1 VATLTFE
8 QARQCVLKELRAARP
23 EPKIE
28 LVGLSEAAGRVLAE
42 PITSD
47 RDYPALSRS
56 VRDGF
61 AVRAADLPGDLFIIG
76 EVRAGEAFA
85 GEVQP
90 GEALEI
96 MTGAPLPRGAD
107 SVVMVEH
114 CTVAGDRVNVPR
126 TLALGENVSP
136 KASQAAENQVLLE
149 AGQRL
154 GFAEIGLLAMVGST
168 KVPVYSRPQ
177 VAILATGDEI
187 VEVNQT
193 PLDYQVRNSNV
204 ESLAVQVKRA
214 GGCPTVLPIARDL
227 YQATR
232 ELTEHGLRFDM
243 LLLSGGVSAG
253 KYDIVERVLADLGA
267 EFYFDRVLIMPGQP
281 LVFGRAREKFFF
293 GLPGNPAST
302 MVTFEIFARSAVE
315 LLGGQKEAHLP
326 LVWSKLSQDFR
337 QKTGLTRFLPAVLS
351 ADGAQVTAMSWQ
363 GSGDVPSLARANAF
377 LVTEP
382 DRENW
387 TAGDWI
393 RVLLK

>member
-1 VATLTFE
+1 MVS
-8 QARQCVLKELRAARP
+8 
-23 EPKIE
+23 
-28 LVGLSEAAGRVLAE
+28 LSDAAGRVLAG
-42 PITSD
+42 PVASD
-47 RDYPALSRS
+47 RDYPTLTRS

-61 AVRAADLPGDLFIIG
+61 AVRAQDLPGDLFVIG
-76 EVRAGEAFA
+76 EVRAGESFA

-114 CTVAGDRVNVPR
+114 STVAGDRVTIPR
-126 TLALGENVSP
+126 TVARGENVSP
-136 KASQAAENQVLLE
+136 QASQARSNDVLLE

-154 GFAEIGLLAMVGST
+154 GFAEIALLATVGAMRVS
-168 KVPVYSRPQ
+168 VYARPQ

-187 VEVNQT
+187 VEISET
-193 PLDYQVRNSNV
+193 PLDYQIRNSNV

-214 GGCPTVLPIARDL
+214 GGCPKILPIARDL
-227 YQATR
+227 YQMTR

-281 LVFGRAREKFFF
+281 LVFGKARDKFFF

-315 LLGGQKEAHLP
+315 LLGGQKETCLP
-326 LVWSKLSQDFR
+326 LVWSKLSQDFH

-351 ADGAQVTAMSWQ
+351 AEGAKVTPMAWQ
-363 GSGDVPSLARANAF
+363 GSGDVPSLTRANVF